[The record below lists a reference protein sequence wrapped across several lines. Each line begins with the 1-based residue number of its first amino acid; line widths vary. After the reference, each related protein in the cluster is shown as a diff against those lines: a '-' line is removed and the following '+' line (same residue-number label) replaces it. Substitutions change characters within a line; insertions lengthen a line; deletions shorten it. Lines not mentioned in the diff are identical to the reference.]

1 MAYSPTASKYA
12 PYSLVT
18 ILCYPKDGYDILT
31 LKKRGV
37 EMGLRLPRV
46 TAVELLRALR
56 RDGWLQVRQ
65 HGSHV
70 ILKHPIKTG
79 RVVVSMHTNK
89 ILRLQTLESILEEAE
104 LTPNALKEVL

>member
-1 MAYSPTASKYA
+1 MSCDRPLA
-12 PYSLVT
+12 
-18 ILCYPKDGYDILT
+18 
-31 LKKRGV
+31 LKKRGRV
-37 EMGLRLPRV
+37 GLRLPRV

-70 ILKHPIKTG
+70 ILKHPTKTG
-79 RVVVSMHTNK
+79 RVVVPMHTNK

-104 LTPNALKEVL
+104 LTSNALRELL

>member
-1 MAYSPTASKYA
+1 MS
-12 PYSLVT
+12 
-18 ILCYPKDGYDILT
+18 
-31 LKKRGV
+31 
-37 EMGLRLPRV
+37 LRLPRV

-70 ILKHPIKTG
+70 ILKHPTKTG
-79 RVVVSMHTNK
+79 RVVVPMHTNK

-104 LTPNALKEVL
+104 LTPTALRELL